1 MPLDLQ
7 SRNALLSEVLQL
19 TIEAVVS
26 VDEKQNIILFNHGAE
41 EIFGYSSKE
50 VLERP
55 INILIPERYRE
66 LHHKHMQNFIDSDD
80 GSRHM
85 KRRAEISGLR
95 KNGEEFPAEAS
106 ISKTYLNGKVIVTS
120 ILHDIT
126 DRKQAHKRLIHQ
138 ANHDLLTNLPNRALL
153 NKQLEHTFERARHDN
168 SKVAVLF
175 LDLDRFKNV
184 NDSFGYSVGDKLL
197 IEVSERLTSLLHE
210 EDTIGRLIGDE
221 FLIILGGLHSVS
233 DVEEMVNRLVE
244 SFADPF
250 IIKGHKLYMSTSIGI
265 SIFPD
270 DGEDIDELISSADV
284 AMYQAKKG
292 TRSSYRFYKREYTTA
307 AIERTMLESHLRH
320 ALEQNELSLYYQPQ
334 VSLKSG
340 KIIGAEALIR
350 WQHPEMGMVPPDRFI
365 SLAEERQLI
374 VPIGEWVLRTACGQ
388 MALWREKGYPLNL
401 MAVNVAGPQITQT
414 DLVSLVREVL
424 KESCL
429 EPRHLELEITEGLIM
444 HDPRQ
449 VIRLLHEL
457 KRSGIVLAIDD
468 FGTGHSSLAYL
479 KQFPIDKLK
488 IDQSFVRN
496 ISEDSHD
503 AAIAHAIIEL
513 GHALGLKVIA
523 EGIESEEQQQLLDSM
538 ECDEG
543 QGYLFGRPLTAREFE
558 QLLQQHHDPEHS
570 PQNTKP
576 GLFKAYS

>member
-1 MPLDLQ
+1 
-7 SRNALLSEVLQL
+7 
-19 TIEAVVS
+19 
-26 VDEKQNIILFNHGAE
+26 
-41 EIFGYSSKE
+41 
-50 VLERP
+50 
-55 INILIPERYRE
+55 
-66 LHHKHMQNFIDSDD
+66 
-80 GSRHM
+80 
-85 KRRAEISGLR
+85 
-95 KNGEEFPAEAS
+95 
-106 ISKTYLNGKVIVTS
+106 
-120 ILHDIT
+120 
-126 DRKQAHKRLIHQ
+126 
-138 ANHDLLTNLPNRALL
+138 
-153 NKQLEHTFERARHDN
+153 
-168 SKVAVLF
+168 
-175 LDLDRFKNV
+175 
-184 NDSFGYSVGDKLL
+184 
-197 IEVSERLTSLLHE
+197 
-210 EDTIGRLIGDE
+210 
-221 FLIILGGLHSVS
+221 
-233 DVEEMVNRLVE
+233 
-244 SFADPF
+244 
-250 IIKGHKLYMSTSIGI
+250 
-265 SIFPD
+265 
-270 DGEDIDELISSADV
+270 
-284 AMYQAKKG
+284 
-292 TRSSYRFYKREYTTA
+292 
-307 AIERTMLESHLRH
+307 MLASHLRH
-320 ALEQNELSLYYQPQ
+320 ALEQNELSLCYQPQ
-334 VSLKSG
+334 VSRKSG